1 MDLTTTDRELIV
13 ILMVRPSEQRDD
25 VCPHQ
30 LTMSLVP
37 RAELPRASALT
48 NSLRQLFPAFGTAAF
63 ATILTTRHAFHF
75 SSMSQTVTPDSLGA
89 VRALSQ
95 LEQSA
100 GAAPGMNGRAN
111 EAAIQMLDQIVHR
124 EAFINAFNDV
134 FLIASI
140 MVFVALI
147 PAVFLR
153 KSQPEEAAQLATA
166 GDPALEPAD

>member
-1 MDLTTTDRELIV
+1 M
-13 ILMVRPSEQRDD
+13 
-25 VCPHQ
+25 
-30 LTMSLVP
+30 
-37 RAELPRASALT
+37 
-48 NSLRQLFPAFGTAAF
+48 
-63 ATILTTRHAFHF
+63 
-75 SSMSQTVTPDSLGA
+75 TPDSLGA

-100 GAAPGMNGRAN
+100 GAAPGMNGRAS
-111 EAAIQMLDQIVHR
+111 EAAVLMLDQMVHR

-153 KSQPEEAAQLATA
+153 KSQPEEAAQLATS
-166 GDPALEPAD
+166 GDPVLEPAD